1 MTTLEW
7 KTAASRMRS
16 DLDRADLNERTR
28 RVLTVL
34 IAFTLMKCRTKVI
47 LPDRDGLCSLLGIGK
62 QHMAA
67 VWQECQATRIAEF
80 KRVSQGWQ
88 VLVFADSAQWAVD
101 WVWTRERLN
110 QFAAFLELVAGQAQG
125 ELIAEDKT
133 VAQARAELAVEAS
146 SQVGNQTPGAVPK
159 MGTETLGGLGGRT
172 SNSSGTSESFNVHGL
187 KALNKKLLDHE
198 HVSSETVLLGRC
210 RTLFGDDAM
219 ETHGGC
225 WRIRARENPDKLS
238 RVLDETKNAASEG
251 RIRTNPGAYA
261 NNVWSWFK

>member
-67 VWQECQATRIAEF
+67 VWLECQATRIAEF
-80 KRVSQGWQ
+80 KRVAQGWQ

-101 WVWTRERLN
+101 WVWTREQLN

-125 ELIAEDKT
+125 ELLAEDKT
-133 VAQARAELAVEAS
+133 LAQARAELAVEAS
-146 SQVGNQTPGAVPK
+146 SQNGNQTPGSVPK
-159 MGTETLGGLGGRT
+159 MGTESQGGLGGRT
-172 SNSSGTSESFNVHGL
+172 SNSSGTSESFNVQGFNAFTKPSNL
-187 KALNKKLLDHE
+187 E
-198 HVSSETVLLGRC
+198 PVSPGEAVLVQRC
-210 RTLFGDDAM
+210 QRIFGSRMDSY
-219 ETHGGC
+219 GGV
-225 WRIRARENPDKLS
+225 WRNRARENPGKLA
-238 RVLDETKNAASEG
+238 RVLNDTELADREG
-251 RIRTNPGAYA
+251 RIRTHPAAYA
-261 NNVWSWFK
+261 NSAWNWFK